1 MCRGIV
7 HCSKRGQTDAS
18 RRCAPVGAGF
28 TAYPID
34 FLHVAHSVCTRV
46 ARVMSATEAV
56 RRAHAEFATEPH
68 MRIRL
73 RFCPSAAETKKRT
86 FRSALLVRTSIRYAT
101 FSPAPLPPAFPLS
114 PAVRPFTRSP
124 GFPVACL
131 PPHASRS
138 MPPAVPKYASRS
150 HPQPPRS
157 WRRSPPAP
165 SPPAAPP
172 PAARRTHSPTS
183 DGTLTCRSWQASCNC
198 IDLPG
203 KGAAALQVGA
213 VVAGK

>member
-1 MCRGIV
+1 MRPRWGRV
-7 HCSKRGQTDAS
+7 HCISHRLPARGAFS
-18 RRCAPVGAGF
+18 
-28 TAYPID
+28 
-34 FLHVAHSVCTRV
+34 LHT
-46 ARVMSATEAV
+46 
-56 RRAHAEFATEPH
+56 
-68 MRIRL
+68 
-73 RFCPSAAETKKRT
+73 
-86 FRSALLVRTSIRYAT
+86 RSACHVSDGSGEACARGVRNGAAYADTIAILSICGGDKEEDVPFGLARENVQSGSAT
-101 FSPAPLPPAFPLS
+101 FSPAPLPTRLPAVTRS
-114 PAVRPFTRSP
+114 PAVYPQSRF
-124 GFPVACL
+124 
-131 PPHASRS
+131 SRS
-138 MPPAVPKYASRS
+138 MPPASRLPQYASRRS
-150 HPQPPRS
+150 QVRLPQSPAAPRS